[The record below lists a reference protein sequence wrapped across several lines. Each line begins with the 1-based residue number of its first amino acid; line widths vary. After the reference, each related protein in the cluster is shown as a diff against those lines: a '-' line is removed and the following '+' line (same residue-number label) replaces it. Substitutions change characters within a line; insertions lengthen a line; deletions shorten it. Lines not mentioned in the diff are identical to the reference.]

1 MTELQDDTPGNIYEI
16 KLKGCLD
23 QSWADWFEG
32 LTFTD
37 EGDGTTTIVG
47 EIVHQA
53 ALHSLLKKVRNLGL
67 PLLAVNRRDPPLT
80 KCST

>member
-1 MTELQDDTPGNIYEI
+1 MTELQDDTSGNVYEI
-16 KLKGCLD
+16 KLKGALD

-32 LTFTD
+32 LAFTD

-47 EIVHQA
+47 EIVDQA

-67 PLLAVNRRDPPLT
+67 PLLAVNRRGP
-80 KCST
+80 C